1 MVDEEQVWR
10 GRNEGTLA
18 RSWEDRIKPKAKPTA
33 RRRRLAQWV
42 PIVGWISVL
51 WIGGMASTILAVH
64 VITMSYQYDQLNQQ
78 YAALVRQ
85 NQSLSA
91 SVATMTSAQAFMQ
104 DAARLKVTLV
114 APKIVSERFS
124 IRTAT
129 ATAKPLSPVPRITSW
144 IARLAHTLGQ

>member
-1 MVDEEQVWR
+1 MVDEERVWR

-18 RSWEDRIKPKAKPTA
+18 RSWEERIKPRSMPNV

-42 PIVGWISVL
+42 PIVGWISGL
-51 WIGGMASTILAVH
+51 WIGGMVATILAVH
-64 VITMSYQYDQLNQQ
+64 VIIMSYQYDQLNQQ

-91 SVATMTSAQAFMQ
+91 SVASMTSAQALMQ

-114 APKIVSERFS
+114 APKTVSAKLS
-124 IRTAT
+124 AQ
-129 ATAKPLSPVPRITSW
+129 AVTAKAQPLSPVPRITSW
-144 IARLAHTLGQ
+144 IARLAHALGQ